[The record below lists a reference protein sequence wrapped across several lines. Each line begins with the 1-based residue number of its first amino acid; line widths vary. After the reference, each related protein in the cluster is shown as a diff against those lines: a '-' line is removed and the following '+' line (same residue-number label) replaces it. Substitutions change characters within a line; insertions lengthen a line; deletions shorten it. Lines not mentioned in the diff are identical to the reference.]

1 MRETERDTRS
11 GTPHTRGNPPASEP
25 GAGGEAGPE
34 GSLTDVEGLLVGHA
48 HRLDDGWL
56 SGTTVVLAPPEGVVA
71 GVDVRG
77 GGPGTR
83 ETDALT
89 PGNLVE
95 RVHAVVLSGG
105 SAFGL
110 AAADG
115 VVSWLAERERGYPV
129 GPAPHQVVP
138 VVPAAVLFD
147 LGRGGRW
154 TARPDAALGREAARA
169 ALAGGTPAEGN
180 VGAGA
185 GAVAG
190 GLKGG
195 VGTASTRLPSGI
207 TVAALVA
214 VNPSGP
220 VVDPGTGALWAEPHR
235 VPPARVHA
243 AALRAVEEAGRET
256 ERLTPNT
263 LAAPLNTT
271 LAVVATDAALDP
283 ARARRLATT
292 AHDGLARAIRPVHL
306 LSDGD
311 TVFGLATGACPLPK
325 DGAARLAET
334 NAVLAA
340 GADVLCRAVVR
351 GVLAAE
357 SVRTPG
363 GVFPSHRELYGPRE
377 AGRGGPD
384 PTARG

>member
-1 MRETERDTRS
+1 MRETERETGPEAR
-11 GTPHTRGNPPASEP
+11 RGRDDRGIRKA
-25 GAGGEAGPE
+25 GAGGTADSE

-83 ETDALT
+83 ETDALD
-89 PGNLVE
+89 PGNLVD
-95 RVHAVVLSGG
+95 RIHAIVLSGG

-115 VVSWLAERERGYPV
+115 VTGWLAERERGYPV

-147 LGRGGRW
+147 LGRGGKW
-154 TARPDAALGREAARA
+154 TARPDAALGRIAAEAA
-169 ALAGGTPAEGN
+169 GVGSAEGN

-190 GLKGG
+190 DLKGG
-195 VGTASTRLPSGI
+195 VGTASTRLPSGV

-214 VNPSGP
+214 VNPSGS
-220 VVDPGTGALWAEPHR
+220 VVDPGTGALWAQPLR
-235 VPPARVHA
+235 VPSAEVHTAAR
-243 AALRAVEEAGRET
+243 RTMEEARRET

-283 ARARRLATT
+283 AGARKLATT

-311 TVFGLATGACPLPK
+311 TVFGLATGARALPK
-325 DGAARLAET
+325 GEAARLAET

-351 GVLAAE
+351 GILAAE

-363 GVFPSHRELYGPRE
+363 GVFPSHRELYG
-377 AGRGGPD
+377 ARGPGGE
-384 PTARG
+384 TARPGAG